1 MVILNCINDKFYL
14 SGRLEFI
21 KSVFPE
27 INEDLLCKFKNSESS
42 SSNNGAILTFNEN
55 ENETTNTTTT
65 TKEDASSHPP
75 SPSLNNYLTRLCIN
89 DLDIGMTHL
98 VQLMERLYDN
108 HFSLEAHY
116 SQSSNLS
123 ENKMHEK
130 GNNIDDDDNGE
141 ENDNIR
147 KKCYEYVFV
156 KS

>member
-1 MVILNCINDKFYL
+1 MVILNCVNDKFYL

-27 INEDLLCKFKNSESS
+27 INEDLLSKFKNSEST
-42 SSNNGAILTFNEN
+42 SSNSGAISTLAEN

-65 TKEDASSHPP
+65 AKEDASPHPP
-75 SPSLNNYLTRLCIN
+75 SPSLNNYITRLCIN

-116 SQSSNLS
+116 SQSSNSS
-123 ENKMHEK
+123 ENKVHSNEK
-130 GNNIDDDDNGE
+130 DNDDNGE
-141 ENDNIR
+141 ENDDIR

-156 KS
+156 KSL